1 MFYVPDPTNR
11 ELARFLEAKRRA
23 TLHVSAVRTNFYRE
37 ELLKHWQCLEQQRE
51 YYSEKA
57 ITDVE
62 AGLSKLMLQVDQ
74 LCAHEHGDQ
83 LVSQL
88 LRKID
93 GVTRL
98 SAWSDQKPTH

>member
-1 MFYVPDPTNR
+1 MPPTNR
-11 ELARFLEAKRRA
+11 AFARVVTAERHACLR
-23 TLHVSAVRTNFYRE
+23 TSTIRTNFYRE
-37 ELLKHWQCLEQQRE
+37 ELVKHWRCLDEQRE

-62 AGLSKLMLQVDQ
+62 AVLQRLMGEIDS
-74 LCAHEHGDQ
+74 LCARENGDQ
-83 LVSQL
+83 LVSHL

-98 SAWSDQKPTH
+98 SAWPDPEKTH

>member
-1 MFYVPDPTNR
+1 MPPTNR
-11 ELARFLEAKRRA
+11 AQARFLAAKRHA
-23 TLHVSAVRTNFYRE
+23 TLSTSAVQTNFYRE
-37 ELLKHWQCLEQQRE
+37 ELVKHWQCLERQRE

-62 AGLSKLMLQVDQ
+62 SVLGRLMSEVDR
-74 LCAHEHGDQ
+74 LCAQEHGDQ

-98 SAWSDQKPTH
+98 SAWSDRQKTH

>member
-1 MFYVPDPTNR
+1 MQPISRPGADLHLAPD
-11 ELARFLEAKRRA
+11 ELGRA
-23 TLHVSAVRTNFYRE
+23 LDRAPGLV
-37 ELLKHWQCLEQQRE
+37 KHWQCLERQRE

-62 AGLSKLMLQVDQ
+62 SVLGRLMSEVDR
-74 LCAHEHGDQ
+74 LCAQEHGDQ

-98 SAWSDQKPTH
+98 SAWSDRQKTH

>member
-1 MFYVPDPTNR
+1 MPPTNR
-11 ELARFLEAKRRA
+11 ALVRFLAAKRHA
-23 TLHVSAVRTNFYRE
+23 TLSTSTVRTNFYRE
-37 ELLKHWQCLEQQRE
+37 ELVKHWQCLERQRE

-62 AGLSKLMLQVDQ
+62 SVLGRLMSEVDR
-74 LCAHEHGDQ
+74 LCAQEHGDQ

-98 SAWSDQKPTH
+98 SAWSDRQKTH

>member
-1 MFYVPDPTNR
+1 MPPTNR
-11 ELARFLEAKRRA
+11 ESVPVFPLKKLVRRTPTSAR
-23 TLHVSAVRTNFYRE
+23 TTFYRE
-37 ELLKHWQCLEQQRE
+37 ELFKHWQCLDQQRE

-62 AGLSKLMLQVDQ
+62 AALTRLIADVDQ
-74 LCAHEHGDQ
+74 LCAREDGDQ
-83 LVSQL
+83 LVGRL

-98 SAWSDQKPTH
+98 SAWSDPKKHH

>member
-1 MFYVPDPTNR
+1 MLPTNR
-11 ELARFLEAKRRA
+11 EGLPVFPLKNPVNRTPSSAR
-23 TLHVSAVRTNFYRE
+23 TTFYRE
-37 ELLKHWQCLEQQRE
+37 ELFKHWKCLEQQRE

-62 AGLSKLMLQVDQ
+62 AALTRLIADVDR
-74 LCAHEHGDQ
+74 LCARKDGDQ
-83 LVSQL
+83 LVGRL

-98 SAWSDQKPTH
+98 SAWSDQKKHH

>member
-1 MFYVPDPTNR
+1 MPPDESRVGALPGR
-11 ELARFLEAKRRA
+11 KAPRHPLHFGRA
-23 TLHVSAVRTNFYRE
+23 NQLLRE
-37 ELLKHWQCLEQQRE
+37 ELVKHWHCLERQRE

-62 AGLSKLMLQVDQ
+62 AALGRLMSEVDR
-74 LCAHEHGDQ
+74 LCAQEHGDQ

-98 SAWSDQKPTH
+98 SAWSDRQKTH

>member
-1 MFYVPDPTNR
+1 MPPANQQG
-11 ELARFLEAKRRA
+11 LPFLRLKKQVGR
-23 TLHVSAVRTNFYRE
+23 TPSSVRTSFYRE
-37 ELLKHWQCLEQQRE
+37 ELFRHWQCLEQQRE

-62 AGLSKLMLQVDQ
+62 GALTRLITDVDQ
-74 LCAHEHGDQ
+74 LCARKGGDQ
-83 LVSQL
+83 LVGRL

-98 SAWSDQKPTH
+98 SAWSDSKKHH

>member
-1 MFYVPDPTNR
+1 MLPTNR
-11 ELARFLEAKRRA
+11 AF
-23 TLHVSAVRTNFYRE
+23 THVVAVESPMSLRTSAGRTNFYRE
-37 ELLKHWQCLEQQRE
+37 ELVKHWRCLDEQRE

-62 AGLSKLMLQVDQ
+62 AVLQRLMREMDI
-74 LCAHEHGDQ
+74 LCARENGDQ
-83 LVSQL
+83 LVSRL

-98 SAWSDQKPTH
+98 SAWSDEKKSH

>member
-1 MFYVPDPTNR
+1 MGSTNR
-11 ELARFLEAKRRA
+11 ELARFLAAKRHA
-23 TLHVSAVRTNFYRE
+23 ALSPSAVRTNFYRE
-37 ELLKHWQCLEQQRE
+37 ELVKHWQCLEWQRE
-51 YYSEKA
+51 YFSEKA

-62 AGLSKLMLQVDQ
+62 FALGRLMSEVDR
-74 LCAHEHGDQ
+74 LCEQEHGDQ

-98 SAWSDQKPTH
+98 SAWSDRQQTH